1 MSYINVNTIFSYTNP
16 AGGAPG
22 PTAGQTPGT
31 IRIPWSP
38 LLHGFNCDAIDG
50 GSHAQ
55 GEGSKAYGS
64 RSHAEGY
71 RTEAFGD
78 YSHSEGYETKAHAEG
93 SHAEGYRTEVLSGT
107 SVTGKYAHAEGGYT
121 NAQGQYSHAE
131 GSSTNAIG
139 NTSHAEGKITT
150 STGINSHA
158 EGLASESIGNASHA
172 EGQGTIASGDFS
184 HSEGFFTQ
192 SIGEGSH
199 AEGYRTTA
207 NGIYSHSQ
215 GYWTTTDASY
225 QTVVGKYNSPSN
237 VQGAF
242 IVGNGIANNVLNNL
256 LVAAGNEVEIFG
268 NIKTETIQVT
278 DGATAGYVLTSDASG
293 NGTWQSVAGASDTY
307 VISSTLNGTD
317 LEINRN
323 NGQPQIVV
331 DLSPLSSG
339 DVFTTGATYDNG
351 TSTATFNRNDGNSY
365 TLDLSSI
372 DVNDTFVTDSTL
384 SGTTLLIDRN
394 QGEPQ
399 ISVDLSSLSGV
410 DTFVTDSTLSGTTLL
425 IDRNQGE
432 PQISVDLSS
441 LTSVDTFVTDS
452 TLSGTTLLIDRN
464 QGEPQ
469 ISVDLSSL
477 ADDTIVNGFT
487 YSNNNLTI
495 SQNGQSDLTANIS
508 VMTGV
513 TVNGVADFTDEV
525 LINSTT
531 LFGQTTWNPTG
542 VSRASHRIDGINTP
556 TLLDGTDGQL
566 LHIYVADILSA
577 GSSTVTVTSSLGFNT
592 ITFNAVGDTVTLMFN
607 QSFGWTIVGSH
618 NVAIS

>member
-1 MSYINVNTIFSYTNP
+1 MSNINVNNIFSYINPY
-16 AGGAPG
+16 GGAPG

-38 LLHGFNCDAIDG
+38 LLHGFNCDAIGG

-78 YSHSEGYETKAHAEG
+78 YSHSEGYETEAHAEG

-158 EGLASESIGNASHA
+158 EGLSSESIGNASHA

-242 IVGNGIANNVLNNL
+242 IVGNGTFNNVLNNL

-372 DVNDTFVTDSTL
+372 DVNDTFVT
-384 SGTTLLIDRN
+384 G
-394 QGEPQ
+394 
-399 ISVDLSSLSGV
+399 
-410 DTFVTDSTLSGTTLL
+410 
-425 IDRNQGE
+425 
-432 PQISVDLSS
+432 
-441 LTSVDTFVTDS
+441 S

-531 LFGQTTWNPTG
+531 LFGQTTWNPSG

-556 TLLDGTDGQL
+556 TLSDGTDGQL
-566 LHIYVADILSA
+566 LHIYVGDVLSA

-592 ITFNAVGDTVTLMFN
+592 IVFNSLGDTVTLMFN
-607 QSFGWTIVGSH
+607 QTFGWTIVGSH
-618 NVAIS
+618 NVGIS